1 MPWLKAA
8 AFVVYGPAAEMHFRD
23 DPGSPCRSA
32 RLFRMRV
39 RAFLVPIGR
48 LSAASAVCRRRPVL
62 HGIVWGPVYIYFFAY
77 MQNFSDI
84 AGTMAAA
91 KGTAT
96 IECRGKREKS
106 DDMCAVC
113 WIYEFCCG

>member
-23 DPGSPCRSA
+23 DPGSPCHSA

-48 LSAASAVCRRRPVL
+48 LSAASAVMPPPSCPAWHRMGACIYLFFCIYAEFFGYRRD
-62 HGIVWGPVYIYFFAY
+62 HGGGERYRDNWMPWKAW
-77 MQNFSDI
+77 
-84 AGTMAAA
+84 
-91 KGTAT
+91 K
-96 IECRGKREKS
+96 KRWYVRCLL
-106 DDMCAVC
+106 DL
-113 WIYEFCCG
+113 

>member
-1 MPWLKAA
+1 MNIAVINNSNSIL
-8 AFVVYGPAAEMHFRD
+8 
-23 DPGSPCRSA
+23 
-32 RLFRMRV
+32 
-39 RAFLVPIGR
+39 
-48 LSAASAVCRRRPVL
+48 LSDNCSKSRIIAIL
-62 HGIVWGPVYIYFFAY
+62 YFFAY

-106 DDMCAVC
+106 DDMYAVC
-113 WIYEFCCG
+113 WI

>member
-23 DPGSPCRSA
+23 DPGSPCHSA

-48 LSAASAVCRRRPVL
+48 LSAASAVMPPPSCPAWHRM
-62 HGIVWGPVYIYFFAY
+62 GACIYLFFAY

-106 DDMCAVC
+106 DDMYAVC
-113 WIYEFCCG
+113 WI